1 VRRSDAGAVRFAC
14 PYAAAAITFRTTL
27 ASQPQRSQRGVIA
40 IEAHDVDTHL
50 RAHRE
55 IFCLPGREPMLG
67 ALSAV
72 EDAADSRYANLLT
85 AEPVTHIVIEEIM
98 CNDNGLADFHL
109 LV

>member
-1 VRRSDAGAVRFAC
+1 
-14 PYAAAAITFRTTL
+14 
-27 ASQPQRSQRGVIA
+27 
-40 IEAHDVDTHL
+40 
-50 RAHRE
+50 
-55 IFCLPGREPMLG
+55 MLG